1 MVKTVITYD
10 IIVTKN
16 RNSSSPLKK
25 DRAVA
30 PSDPDFK
37 QVVLQ
42 RNLNQNHFQ
51 EGARVKI
58 RKSAE
63 RGVVEKVIGEINDI
77 NWVNDRPMF
86 LQVKFDSGKVMML
99 NPSQLKRSKL

>member
-1 MVKTVITYD
+1 M
-10 IIVTKN
+10 
-16 RNSSSPLKK
+16 
-25 DRAVA
+25 
-30 PSDPDFK
+30 
-37 QVVLQ
+37 
-42 RNLNQNHFQ
+42 
-51 EGARVKI
+51 KI

-63 RGVVEKVIGEINDI
+63 RGVVERIVGDINDV